1 MKKLLIIALQL
12 IVSTHAFG
20 QSNIKLGGMNEMPN
34 ALIQGNCPEY
44 LNCETGEIQY
54 FEYKKDMVV
63 DAPEVCEPLGVKSLV
78 LQKGRYEVNR
88 TSKSGATVTILCKIT
103 FPPNRPRPNPNSYK
117 IESTNP
123 KGQDCKGYGN
133 SCWYSTSLLDDK
145 DQTMKLIITPIME
158 NDACVALKIT
168 WPNAGSAAKGIQE
181 KGLSNRVIKE
191 RNSKGTDPR
200 NPGF

>member
-1 MKKLLIIALQL
+1 MKKLLVILALVIASSQL
-12 IVSTHAFG
+12 FAQKT
-20 QSNIKLGGMNEMPN
+20 QSEDIRKGWNGK
-34 ALIQGNCPEY
+34 CPEY

-54 FEYKKDMVV
+54 FEYKKDMVI
-63 DAPEVCEPLGVKSLV
+63 DAPEVCEPLGIKSLV

-88 TSKSGATVTILCKIT
+88 TSKSGATVTILCGKIT
-103 FPPNRPRPNPNSYK
+103 FPPNHPRPNPNPYK

-133 SCWYSTSLLDDK
+133 SCWYSTSLLDEK
-145 DQTMKLIITPIME
+145 DQTMKLIITPIIE

-168 WPNAGSAAKGIQE
+168 WPNAGSAEKGIQE

-191 RNSKGTDPR
+191 QNLKGNDPR